1 MADHKLTHD
10 DYTTANFPIWCPGCG
25 DFAILYAIKRCLA
38 SLDIRPS
45 QALLFTGIGC
55 SSRLPGFLNAY
66 GINGVHGRC
75 LPVAMGAKIANPD
88 LFVMASGG
96 DGDGLSIGA
105 GHFVH
110 ACRRNLD
117 VVYIMMQN
125 YIYGLTK
132 GQPSPSTET
141 GHVTAASP
149 FGSTEYPVNS
159 VALAITSGA
168 TFVARAFAG
177 NPDQLNDIIEASFK
191 HTLAGKGFAFV
202 EAISPCVTYHD
213 TYYYRDFIEDIP
225 PKHDPHNAIKAY
237 ELALKT
243 EKQAIGILYQT
254 EKPTL
259 LDMLNANAQ
268 KAKKMKLEQ
277 LIGNYTWR

>member
-1 MADHKLTHD
+1 
-10 DYTTANFPIWCPGCG
+10 
-25 DFAILYAIKRCLA
+25 
-38 SLDIRPS
+38 
-45 QALLFTGIGC
+45 
-55 SSRLPGFLNAY
+55 
-66 GINGVHGRC
+66 
-75 LPVAMGAKIANPD
+75 MGAKIANPD

-168 TFVARAFAG
+168 
-177 NPDQLNDIIEASFK
+177 
-191 HTLAGKGFAFV
+191 
-202 EAISPCVTYHD
+202 
-213 TYYYRDFIEDIP
+213 
-225 PKHDPHNAIKAY
+225 
-237 ELALKT
+237 
-243 EKQAIGILYQT
+243 
-254 EKPTL
+254 
-259 LDMLNANAQ
+259 
-268 KAKKMKLEQ
+268 
-277 LIGNYTWR
+277 